1 MIGVFNVATNGVI
14 TFVAGPRQS
23 KITKVSRSGTNSVV
37 QFTTTVGTTY
47 GLAYTNQLGG
57 AVSTWPVDPTTI
69 TGDGRS
75 DTIYHT
81 NSATVEF
88 YRVTAQ

>member
-1 MIGVFNVATNGVI
+1 
-14 TFVAGPRQS
+14 
-23 KITKVSRSGTNSVV
+23 VV

-57 AVSTWPVDPTTI
+57 AASTWPVDATTI
-69 TGDGRS
+69 VGTGS
-75 DTIYHT
+75 LNVINHT
-81 NSATVEF
+81 NSATAEF